1 MLCWERR
8 EISLTVLLV
17 NYHDVTSR
25 IFQQKILRQTGM
37 KSPLK
42 WHNQPGKNKRVL
54 KSLGRGVDIHG
65 NGSDLKNF

>member
-1 MLCWERR
+1 MLCWERC

-25 IFQQKILRQTGM
+25 IFHQKILRQTGM

-42 WHNQPGKNKRVL
+42 WHNQPGKE
-54 KSLGRGVDIHG
+54 
-65 NGSDLKNF
+65 

>member
-1 MLCWERR
+1 MLCWERP

-25 IFQQKILRQTGM
+25 IFQQRILHQTDM

-42 WHNQPGKNKRVL
+42 WHNQQGKKLRSFK
-54 KSLGRGVDIHG
+54 KSKEGCGH
-65 NGSDLKNF
+65 S

>member
-25 IFQQKILRQTGM
+25 IFQQKVLRQTGM

-42 WHNQPGKNKRVL
+42 WHNQPGKE
-54 KSLGRGVDIHG
+54 
-65 NGSDLKNF
+65 

>member
-17 NYHDVTSR
+17 NYHDVINR
-25 IFQQKILRQTGM
+25 IFQQRILCQTGM

-42 WHNQPGKNKRVL
+42 WHNQPGKK
-54 KSLGRGVDIHG
+54 
-65 NGSDLKNF
+65 

>member
-42 WHNQPGKNKRVL
+42 WHNQPRKK
-54 KSLGRGVDIHG
+54 
-65 NGSDLKNF
+65 